1 MQEISDL
8 IGAVY
13 DCTLNGADWA
23 ETLERIA
30 DFCGAENAAVV
41 LSDPRIRF
49 SQVITPRADPDVV
62 AAYGAYWWQHD
73 VTSHVTAGIAPG
85 VITDLSVTGR
95 PRFFA
100 SAFYNEFWAKSGLGA
115 ERLATN
121 LFCDGPAFGS
131 FVLQA
136 GRGRDEI
143 TAEMHARFALLMPH
157 AQRAVAAARRI
168 GHLEQALSAGLNPAG
183 DGMILV
189 DGQARVLHAD
199 HGAEALLRGPDA
211 ALRVSGGALVA
222 ADPRATDRLLAAIRA
237 CANPQAQ
244 APGTRLPEDHIA
256 LPTDRGRAHLSIRVQ
271 RLARGA
277 GRSDAAG
284 AGADLPATGLAEGA
298 VVALLLSHSGRRR
311 AHALALLSE
320 RWGLTAAEARMA
332 IEMMHGDGRAAAAA
346 RCGISVNTARTHLT
360 RVFEKAGVR
369 RQAELIRR
377 MADLGLG

>member
-1 MQEISDL
+1 MQDASDL

-49 SQVITPRADPDVV
+49 SQVITPRADPAVV

-95 PRFFA
+95 PRFFG

-115 ERLATN
+115 ERLASN

-136 GRGRDEI
+136 GCARDEI
-143 TAEMHARFALLMPH
+143 TPEMHARFALLVPH

-168 GHLEQALSAGLNPAG
+168 RHLEQALAAGLNPAG
-183 DGMILV
+183 DGVILV
-189 DGQARVLHAD
+189 DGQGRVLHAD
-199 HGAEALLRGPDA
+199 TGAEAVLRATDGP
-211 ALRVSGGALVA
+211 LCVHGGVLAA
-222 ADPRATDRLLAAIRA
+222 ADPRANGRLMAAIRA
-237 CANPQAQ
+237 CANPQVH
-244 APGTRLPEDHIA
+244 APGGHFPEDQVT
-256 LPTDRGRAHLSIRVQ
+256 LPADRGRAQLSIRVQ

-277 GRSDAAG
+277 SVGPEAAG
-284 AGADLPATGLAEGA
+284 MGLAEGT

-332 IEMMHGDGRAAAAA
+332 VEMMRGDGRAAAAA
-346 RCGISVNTARTHLT
+346 RCGISLNTARTHLT

>member
-1 MQEISDL
+1 MQDASDL

-13 DCTLNGADWA
+13 DCALNGADWA
-23 ETLERIA
+23 GTLERIA
-30 DFCGAENAAVV
+30 DFCGADNAAMV

-49 SQVITPRADPDVV
+49 SQVITPRADPEVV

-73 VTSHVTAGIAPG
+73 VTAHATAGIAPG

-100 SAFYNEFWAKSGLGA
+100 SAFYNEFWIGSGLGA
-115 ERLATN
+115 ERLASN

-136 GRGRDEI
+136 GRARDEI
-143 TAEMHARFALLMPH
+143 TAEMHARFALLVPH

-168 GHLEQALSAGLNPAG
+168 RHLEQALAAGLNPAG
-183 DGMILV
+183 DGVILV
-189 DGQARVLHAD
+189 DGLGRVLHAD
-199 HGAEALLRGPDA
+199 AGAEAVLRGPDA
-211 ALRVSGGALVA
+211 ALRIVGGVLAA
-222 ADPRATDRLLAAIRA
+222 ADPRATDRLMAAIRA
-237 CANPQAQ
+237 CANPQMQ
-244 APGTRLPEDHIA
+244 APGARLPEDLVA
-256 LPTDRGRAHLSIRVQ
+256 LPAERGRALLSIRVQ
-271 RLARGA
+271 RLARVA
-277 GRSDAAG
+277 GV
-284 AGADLPATGLAEGA
+284 GADAQGMGLAERA

-311 AHALALLSE
+311 AHALELLSE
-320 RWGLTAAEARMA
+320 RWGLTAAEARLA
-332 IEMMHGDGRAAAAA
+332 VEMMRGDGRAAAAA
-346 RCGISVNTARTHLT
+346 RCGISLNTARTHLT